1 MHKKQAQR
9 TRKQCTRKPPGYKR
23 REREFIQHRE
33 PRKPMDQR
41 GRRKGAQEDNLHNVQ
56 WCYEGRAED
65 KNARSDPMQRPCL
78 RVNSNFKFHL
88 DVP

>member
-1 MHKKQAQR
+1 
-9 TRKQCTRKPPGYKR
+9 
-23 REREFIQHRE
+23 
-33 PRKPMDQR
+33 MDQR

-65 KNARSDPMQRPCL
+65 KNARSDPMQRPWL